1 MLNVFQEKVKSFCVK
16 NFAVSGKKSNFAE
29 EKLCST
35 IKNVL
40 FMKKIFTLIAT
51 AVFALT
57 ANAEVLINYSTSQD
71 GITNGG
77 TTTFDAVKINVNT
90 VSTPCIKFA
99 NSYSTEGK
107 VNDNKVALNVEGG
120 FKAGDK
126 ITLAGY
132 FNNADDTKQAA
143 VEIFTIN
150 SDDTPNVLFTSQPF
164 INGRTSSATATE
176 ESYILE
182 ADADV
187 LYVGRKGNT
196 AACVTLFKVVRG
208 DEPTP
213 PSSAAIDYPASQ
225 DGITNG
231 GTTTFD
237 AVKINVNTVSTPC
250 IKFANSYSTE
260 GKVNDNKVAL
270 NVEGG
275 FKAGDKITLAGYF
288 NNADDTK
295 QAAVEIF
302 TINSDDTPNVLFTS
316 QPFINGRTSSATA
329 TEESYILEAD
339 ADVLYV
345 GRKGN
350 TAACITLLKVTQATA
365 VENVAEAKVA
375 KTAPAKVLKNGQI
388 FIGNYTVAGAQVK

>member
-120 FKAGDK
+120 FKAGDM
-126 ITLAGY
+126 
-132 FNNADDTKQAA
+132 
-143 VEIFTIN
+143 
-150 SDDTPNVLFTSQPF
+150 
-164 INGRTSSATATE
+164 
-176 ESYILE
+176 
-182 ADADV
+182 
-187 LYVGRKGNT
+187 
-196 AACVTLFKVVRG
+196 
-208 DEPTP
+208 
-213 PSSAAIDYPASQ
+213 
-225 DGITNG
+225 
-231 GTTTFD
+231 
-237 AVKINVNTVSTPC
+237 
-250 IKFANSYSTE
+250 
-260 GKVNDNKVAL
+260 
-270 NVEGG
+270 
-275 FKAGDKITLAGYF
+275 ITLAGYF